1 MNEWKEYRFGDVGKI
16 VTGKT
21 PSTKVSSYYDG
32 SIHFV
37 SPADLNNC
45 NKEIL
50 ATAKTISSSGLMAI
64 KGSIL
69 PKRAI
74 CVSCIGN
81 LGYVGITK
89 MECASNQQINSI
101 IVDESYF
108 DIDFIYYTIK
118 WLWRYFKSQ
127 ENQSTTISIINKST
141 FANIKF
147 SAPDINQQKK
157 IANFLS
163 EIDSKI
169 ENNRKI
175 CANLEAQAQALFKHW
190 FIDFAPFK
198 DGKFV
203 ESELGMIPEGW
214 RVGTFTE
221 IFNLCPG
228 GTPKTSESSYWENG
242 NIPFFSPKDVTGIY
256 CFKTEK
262 QITKEGL
269 NNCSSRLYDTNTV
282 LITCRGTVGKVT
294 MSAVPMAMNQ
304 SNYAILAKEGYSQYY
319 AYLMTVAIV
328 RKLKF
333 KAVGS
338 VFDAITSKDFNEK
351 IIIPDFATLKSF
363 DSLISTFFEE
373 IKAKGF
379 ESSRLSTLRD
389 TLLPKL
395 MSGEIK
401 V

>member
-1 MNEWKEYRFGDVGKI
+1 MGEWKEVAIGDIAILKNGK
-16 VTGKT
+16 KR
-21 PSTKVSSYYDG
+21 PNVSG
-32 SIHFV
+32 SIPVYGGNGIMDYVDSYNDDNCIAIGRVGAYCGCVYLTKGKVWISDNAISAKANQNVNNVFLYYLLGSLNLNRHRIGGAQ
-37 SPADLNNC
+37 PLMTQDLINRIRISLPPI
-45 NKEIL
+45 KEQQKI
-50 ATAKTISSSGLMAI
+50 A
-64 KGSIL
+64 SIL
-69 PKRAI
+69 
-74 CVSCIGN
+74 SS
-81 LGYVGITK
+81 L
-89 MECASNQQINSI
+89 
-101 IVDESYF
+101 
-108 DIDFIYYTIK
+108 
-118 WLWRYFKSQ
+118 
-127 ENQSTTISIINKST
+127 
-141 FANIKF
+141 
-147 SAPDINQQKK
+147 
-157 IANFLS
+157 
-163 EIDSKI
+163 DSKI

-373 IKAKGF
+373 IKAIGF
-379 ESSRLSTLRD
+379 ESSRLTTLRD